1 MPGQPD
7 DATGAASTALPAPR
21 ASAGSPLDPIASPPP
36 GRGRRIASAA
46 IALWLVGQLALPIS
60 YYAGESLADE
70 RFAWR
75 MFSSVSVFGGQC
87 ALSVVETVE
96 APGSAAGRTVREP
109 ALAQVLHPGWVV
121 HMRRGR
127 QSVIDR
133 FLSWRCRHDPSIVD
147 VEVRRSC
154 DRGPEAGV
162 RLEAR
167 RACRPAAAGAA
178 DAPTATP
185 DPAAPPAPGAPAPAT
200 PDPAAPSTPG
210 GSG

>member
-1 MPGQPD
+1 MLPGQ
-7 DATGAASTALPAPR
+7 S
-21 ASAGSPLDPIASPPP
+21 SDPIASPPP

-46 IALWLVGQLALPIS
+46 IALWLLGQLALPIS

-96 APGSAAGRTVREP
+96 APGTAGGRMTREP
-109 ALAQVLHPGWVV
+109 ALADVLHPAWVV

-133 FLSWRCRHDPSIVD
+133 FLSWRCRHDPSIVE

-162 RLEAR
+162 PLEAR
-167 RACRPAAAGAA
+167 RACRPAAAGVP
-178 DAPTATP
+178 DAPTAPP
-185 DPAAPPAPGAPAPAT
+185 DPGAPPAPTEPAPSV
-200 PDPAAPSTPG
+200 PKPPG
-210 GSG
+210 ASG

>member
-1 MPGQPD
+1 MPPGHPD
-7 DATGAASTALPAPR
+7 DATGPASKARPAPR
-21 ASAGSPLDPIASPPP
+21 ASAGPPPDPIASPPP

-60 YYAGESLADE
+60 YYAGQSLADE

-87 ALSVVETVE
+87 VLSVVETVE
-96 APGSAAGRTVREP
+96 APGSAAGRMAREP
-109 ALAQVLHPGWVV
+109 ALAQVLHPAWVV

-127 QSVIDR
+127 QSVIDG
-133 FLSWRCRHDPSIVD
+133 FLAWRCRHDPSIVD

-167 RACRPAAAGAA
+167 RACRPAAAGAP
-178 DAPTATP
+178 DAPTTTP
-185 DPAAPPAPGAPAPAT
+185 EPTAPSAPAAPRPPGA
-200 PDPAAPSTPG
+200 
-210 GSG
+210 SG